1 MNSSEKELWAALE
14 DAGLMR
20 EPEVK
25 RIYEQIKRNEG
36 IMSWLYALV
45 PFVLLVALLVAVG
58 LKAAKAER
66 GAQMREALRKEMK
79 A

>member
-66 GAQMREALRKEMK
+66 GAQMRDALRQEAK